1 MGGGHMDAQ
10 TPQPRIALI
19 DGNSFYCSCEQVMR
33 PAFEGRPLVVLSN
46 NDGCAIARTSEAK
59 ALGIKMGAPW
69 FQIQSLTHSHG
80 LIALSAN
87 FALYG
92 DFSQRMMNVIG
103 QFSPRQ
109 DIYSIDESFL
119 DLTGVSGSGDELGQ
133 AIRQRVLKW
142 VGLPTCVGIGP
153 SRTLAKLA
161 NHLAKTHRHFN
172 GVCDLSALSAKDRLA
187 LLHDVPLKEVWGIGR
202 RLLPQLQALQLHTA
216 ADLALADPRVL
227 RDRFSIVLSKTAQ
240 ELAGVSCL
248 EWEDFPS
255 PKQQIMCSRSFGQ
268 TIRTQEDLAQALA
281 TFTAM
286 AAAKL
291 RQQTSTTRAVFVFAR
306 TSFFRNDPSYAG
318 STTHYLPYATSHTS
332 TLTQAVW
339 AALARIYKPGFNY
352 VKAGVCL
359 LELEANTAPTQASLF
374 EEPCPT
380 YQDRSHTLMQ
390 VMDQLNQRFGQNTL
404 SLATHMHPESAPW
417 RMKQQRKTPAYTT
430 NWADIVEVGP

>member
-1 MGGGHMDAQ
+1 MDTQA
-10 TPQPRIALI
+10 PQPRIALI
-19 DGNSFYCSCEQVMR
+19 DGNSFYCSCERVMR
-33 PAFEGRPLVVLSN
+33 PAFEGQPLVVLSN
-46 NDGCAIARTSEAK
+46 NDGCAIARTNEAK

-69 FQIQSLTHSHG
+69 FQIQPLTHSHG

-119 DLTGVSGSGDELGQ
+119 DLTGVSGSGYELGQ
-133 AIRQRVLKW
+133 AIRQRVLQW

-161 NHLAKTHRHFN
+161 NHLAKTQPHFN
-172 GVCDLSALSAKDRLA
+172 GVCDLSILSPKDRLA
-187 LLHDVPLKEVWGIGR
+187 LLHEVPIKEVWGIGR

-216 ADLALADPRVL
+216 ADLALADFRVL

-248 EWEDFPS
+248 KWEDFPS

-268 TIRTQEDLAQALA
+268 TVRTQEDLAQALA
-281 TFTAM
+281 SFTAL
-286 AAAKL
+286 AATKL
-291 RQQTSTTRAVFVFAR
+291 RQQGSTTRAVLVFIR
-306 TSFFRNDPSYAG
+306 TSFFRNDPPYSA
-318 STTHYLPYATSHTS
+318 STIYPLLHATDHTS
-332 TLTQAVW
+332 TLTQAAW
-339 AALARIYKPGFNY
+339 AALGRIYRPGFNY

-359 LELEANTAPTQASLF
+359 LELETPSKSQQAWLFDEPSMADQQRSTAI
-374 EEPCPT
+374 
-380 YQDRSHTLMQ
+380 MQ
-390 VMDQLNQRFGQNTL
+390 VMDQINQRFGRHTL
-404 SLATHMHPESAPW
+404 GLATELTASDAPW
-417 RMKQQRKTPAYTT
+417 LMKQQRKTPSYTT